1 MLSPLQGPPL
11 WWCIACPLVLG
22 MLAPFLFNFGLT
34 AAAEQLCAL
43 LQLPNQACTDLW
55 WGAFALALVLSLGA
69 AVPIVYLC
77 RLPECGR
84 RAAVGAAAAAA
95 AVAVAAAA

>member
-1 MLSPLQGPPL
+1 
-11 WWCIACPLVLG
+11 

-43 LQLPNQACTDLW
+43 LELPDQECLDLW
-55 WGAFALALVLSLGA
+55 WGAFALALMLSLA
-69 AVPIVYLC
+69 SAVPIVHLC

-84 RAAVGAAAAAA
+84 RSIVGAATAAAIAAAA
-95 AVAVAAAA
+95 